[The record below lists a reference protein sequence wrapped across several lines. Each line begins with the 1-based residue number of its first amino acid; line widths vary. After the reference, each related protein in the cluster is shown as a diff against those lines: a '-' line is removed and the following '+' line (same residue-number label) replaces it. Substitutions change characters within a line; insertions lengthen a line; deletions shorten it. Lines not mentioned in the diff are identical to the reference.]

1 MTPEPP
7 SLTEAQKALFEAQ
20 QGRRLPHAAP
30 LPVTVTATPRPD
42 GIVDPARATKS
53 PSAGDALKADGDF
66 TIFRNQ
72 DYGGTIRANT
82 SGATGE
88 PNVVNNGPIVFST
101 GNWWGAI
108 SSNGGQTFSYISPYT
123 MFPASFGGFCCDQT
137 AVYDEARD
145 IFIWTLQYISSG
157 PAGAGQNMFRVAI
170 ARPAQAVLGNWFF
183 YDFVS
188 ASNTEWDFPGACVSN
203 NFLYYNT
210 NRGAYNSGSV
220 NDAFIFKF
228 PLASLATGAALSYQ
242 FLDLGAAGINNL
254 SLRCTTGATDVMYFG
269 AHNSTSQIEV
279 FKWGDST
286 GTVFRAAVN
295 LSTAWPNATRVCPTP
310 DGRDWCGDD
319 DGRMKAGWIGRG
331 LIGFMW
337 NASAGLGFVNP
348 YVEAARL
355 SDGTPATGVTIT
367 PTYVD
372 RPLLFGTGAFQYP
385 GAAPNARGDIGITAY
400 YSDATFDP
408 FGLVG
413 IDDDFHHCCGW
424 DVAYIRASSQG
435 PVTNRWGDYYGVQAF
450 VPNKLGWITPIQTLQ
465 GCGVAGCKET
475 RYVVFG
481 RGRDTAGIPV
491 GSPGPGNTTIGV
503 YRPSS
508 NTFFLR
514 NSNTVGA
521 VDLTIPFGAP
531 NDLPVVG
538 DWNGDGVATMG
549 IYRPST
555 NTFFLSNDNSTIFSS
570 FPFGAPGDL
579 PVTGDWD
586 GNGTTTVGV
595 YRPSTNTFFLRNSN
609 TIGPANLT
617 IPFGAPGDLPVV
629 GDWNGAGKTTIGVY
643 RPSTNTYY
651 LSYSNILANLIIP
664 FGAPGDLP
672 VAGDWNGNGVMTV
685 GVYRP
690 SSSTFFLSNDNTT
703 VFSIVPFGAVG
714 DKPVTGD
721 WDGF

>member
-1 MTPEPP
+1 MPAIQTASQMEFDHDPRPRYYFSIFLGLLCSSAAFAQPQAVQSTAATVPAATAIHVDMTSEPP

-20 QGRRLPHAAP
+20 QGRRLPHATP

-42 GIVDPARATKS
+42 GILDPARATRS
-53 PSAGDALKADGDF
+53 PSAGDGLKADGDF

-101 GNWWGAI
+101 GNWWAAI
-108 SSNGGQTFSYISPYT
+108 SANGGQTFSYISPYT

-157 PAGAGQNMFRVAI
+157 PAGAGQNLFRVAV
-170 ARPAQAVLGNWFF
+170 ARPAQAVLGNWFY

-188 ASNTEWDFPGACVSN
+188 ASNTEWDFPGSCVSN
-203 NFLYYNT
+203 NFLYHNT

-372 RPLLFGTGAFQYP
+372 RPFLFNGTGAFQYP
-385 GAAPNARGDIGITAY
+385 GAAANARGDIGITRTTAMRL
-400 YSDATFDP
+400 SIRSAWWGSTTTFITAADGTLP
-408 FGLVG
+408 
-413 IDDDFHHCCGW
+413 I
-424 DVAYIRASSQG
+424 SG
-435 PVTNRWGDYYGVQAF
+435 PAR
-450 VPNKLGWITPIQTLQ
+450 
-465 GCGVAGCKET
+465 
-475 RYVVFG
+475 
-481 RGRDTAGIPV
+481 RDLLRTAGATITGFRRSSRTSSAGSRRSKRFRAA
-491 GSPGPGNTTIGV
+491 GSPGARRHVTLSSAAGAIPPASRSAAQVREIPPLAFTA
-503 YRPSS
+503 RPAIRS
-508 NTFFLR
+508 FF
-514 NSNTVGA
+514 
-521 VDLTIPFGAP
+521 
-531 NDLPVVG
+531 
-538 DWNGDGVATMG
+538 ATA
-549 IYRPST
+549 IRSA
-555 NTFFLSNDNSTIFSS
+555 LSI
-570 FPFGAPGDL
+570 
-579 PVTGDWD
+579 
-586 GNGTTTVGV
+586 
-595 YRPSTNTFFLRNSN
+595 
-609 TIGPANLT
+609 
-617 IPFGAPGDLPVV
+617 
-629 GDWNGAGKTTIGVY
+629 
-643 RPSTNTYY
+643 
-651 LSYSNILANLIIP
+651 
-664 FGAPGDLP
+664 
-672 VAGDWNGNGVMTV
+672 
-685 GVYRP
+685 
-690 SSSTFFLSNDNTT
+690 
-703 VFSIVPFGAVG
+703 
-714 DKPVTGD
+714 
-721 WDGF
+721 